1 MRVIS
6 KIFVENERVLE
17 FLDELATQMTE
28 MAYGEETWI
37 NYRDEDKVMRFTDEA
52 QDFYNQRYDEY
63 EGIMN
68 NILGVYSLNELE
80 KKS

>member
-1 MRVIS
+1 MKVIS